1 MSTRF
6 APSQMN
12 GRHSRLK
19 AKQINALWPMY
30 ARGLRILR
38 ASSSKQQGT
47 LACARAQ
54 ATPRLRRTA
63 SLALLRQIAL
73 RIRVLQRQAQLRTSA
88 GVARQKVAAPAL
100 AALGTQEVALRA
112 AAAKVVAARAPMLA
126 FPAAAQVVAARAHIW
141 AAEPKGATLPRLR
154 HRRVLRKDVARPRPP
169 RPRLRLPRPRP
180 PRPRLRLPG
189 LRLPRKARARPRRKL
204 AASTSSAGHAL
215 AGPEDT

>member
-1 MSTRF
+1 M
-6 APSQMN
+6 
-12 GRHSRLK
+12 
-19 AKQINALWPMY
+19 
-30 ARGLRILR
+30 R

-112 AAAKVVAARAPMLA
+112 AAAAKVVAARAPMLA

-169 RPRLRLPRPRP
+169 RPRLRLP
-180 PRPRLRLPG
+180 G